1 MAKKK
6 NEEVLEDVYVEEK
19 DVHLW
24 TYRVVG
30 ENGNY
35 AYSRPM
41 SRDDLEMAIR
51 QSKVDGR
58 VCLCVIMPDIE
69 VKFEANLDWTK
80 SQFLRDNGSE

>member
-6 NEEVLEDVYVEEK
+6 IEEVGEPFEEK

-24 TYRVVG
+24 TYRVMG
-30 ENGNY
+30 EDGNF

-41 SRDDLEMAIR
+41 SREDLEVAIR
-51 QSKVDGR
+51 QSRVDGK

-69 VKFEANLDWTK
+69 VKFEASLDWGN
-80 SQFLRDNGSE
+80 SQFLREGSGGE